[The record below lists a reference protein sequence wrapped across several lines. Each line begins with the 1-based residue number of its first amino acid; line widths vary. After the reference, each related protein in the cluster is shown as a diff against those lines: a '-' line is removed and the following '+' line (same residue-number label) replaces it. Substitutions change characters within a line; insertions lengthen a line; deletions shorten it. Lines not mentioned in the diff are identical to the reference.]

1 MNAIVRTLQLS
12 DWPLAAKFSAA
23 FLAALLIPIAVIALI
38 SQNLFQTAGVAALR
52 ADLNQDG
59 SYHVADIQKQMTQ
72 VLGTLSQLAGQDGL
86 VALLQSDGS
95 SADDVTRA
103 AALMQGTL
111 AVTDLMVRLR
121 LIDANGNLEAGAANI
136 DRPVQNVSANNR
148 LLFEHAQNALL
159 QGRFQSALVYDDSG
173 TTLVEFSYA
182 IRDAGGEVLG
192 FLVATLNNA
201 IFVDNLVAD
210 NLTILR
216 PEGRSVSPSQIPYY
230 SYLITSGDRP
240 IRFNGSDYNAAVER
254 SLSYRTAVDR
264 AFEGQS
270 GVSQYTLGNDPG
282 EVMGFYTT
290 IPDPTNRSQALFAF
304 VVEVPMSGLSGSL
317 LGGFGGPRLFVV
329 GLGLLSIVAVLV
341 VFFHQSITRPLMTL
355 RQAVQGAARGDY
367 GQPIPSAHRADEIGE
382 LSAAFVDMRAQMQS
396 LIGDLEAR
404 IANRAR
410 DISATQD
417 VSRVAATQRNLQNL
431 LDQVVE
437 LIVEKFPSIYHAQVF
452 LVDVDGRRAVL
463 RASTGQ
469 SGQLLLLRG
478 HALTVGSVSVIG
490 QATGQGERIL
500 VRNTAASPIHSSNEF
515 LPETRAEMA
524 IPLRIGSRVIGALDV
539 QSKQV
544 NPFDE
549 DEISIL
555 QTLADQV
562 AVGIENARLY
572 QESTQRVEE
581 IDRANRQATVRA
593 WQEFIYGQRQREL
606 SSQSGRVTGEDLS
619 GLRRRAVEEARIVI
633 GEPTDHGTTPI
644 AVPIQL
650 RGQILGAVEWEI
662 PSGEL
667 NENKLQL
674 AQELAG
680 RLALSLDNARLIQES
695 RRNAERERVVNAI
708 SARLTPQTEISEI
721 LQTAVREV
729 GQALRAPQVS
739 IRLHRLTPDEKPGPS
754 SNGNGSG
761 SAKAIPS
768 ESLQGQE

>member
-1 MNAIVRTLQLS
+1 MNAIVRILRFS

-23 FLAALLIPIAVIALI
+23 FLTALLIPALVIGII
-38 SQNLFQTAGVAALR
+38 SQNLFQTAGVEALR

-59 SYHVADIQKQMTQ
+59 SHRVGDIQNRMNQ
-72 VLGTLSQLAGQDGL
+72 VLGSLSQVASDGAL
-86 VALLQSDGS
+86 VTLLQSDNPSGS
-95 SADDVTRA
+95 SVLRVSS
-103 AALMQGTL
+103 QFQEVL
-111 AVTDLMVRLR
+111 AVTDPIVRLR
-121 LIDANGNLEAGAANI
+121 LVDANGNLEASAANI
-136 DRPVQNVSANNR
+136 GGQIQNVSSNNR
-148 LLFEHAQNALL
+148 QMFEHARNALL
-159 QGRFQSALVYDDSG
+159 QGRFQSALAYEDNSAPV
-173 TTLVEFSYA
+173 VEFSYA
-182 IRDAGGEVLG
+182 IRSDVGDVLG
-192 FLVATLNNA
+192 FVIATLNNA
-201 IFVDNLVAD
+201 VFLDNLVSD
-210 NLTILR
+210 NLTILQ
-216 PEGRSVSPSQIPYY
+216 PEGRPMSAGQIPYY
-230 SYLITSGDRP
+230 SYLITGGERP
-240 IRFNGSDYNAAVER
+240 IRFNLAEFDAAVER
-254 SLSYRTAVDR
+254 SLSYGTAIDR

-270 GVSQYTLGNDPG
+270 GLSQYTLGTDPG
-282 EVMGFYTT
+282 EVLGFYAP
-290 IPDPTNRSQALFAF
+290 IPDPTNRTQALFAY
-304 VVEVPMSGLSGSL
+304 VVEVPMKGLSRSL
-317 LGGFGGPRLFVV
+317 LSGFGGTRLFVV

-341 VFFHQSITRPLMTL
+341 AFFHQSITRPLTTL

-367 GQPIPSAHRADEIGE
+367 GQPVPPAQRADEIGE
-382 LSAAFVDMRAQMQS
+382 LSAAFVDLRAQMQT
-396 LIGDLEAR
+396 LIADLEAR
-404 IANRAR
+404 IAARAR

-417 VSRVAATQRNLQNL
+417 VSRVTATQRNLQNL

-437 LIVEKFPSIYHAQVF
+437 LIVEKFPSIYHAQIF
-452 LVDVDGRRAVL
+452 LVDADGRRAVL

-469 SGQLLLLRG
+469 AGQLLLLRG

-500 VRNTAASPIHSSNEF
+500 VRNTAASPIHSPNEF

-572 QESTQRVEE
+572 QESMQRVEE
-581 IDRANRQATVRA
+581 IDRANRQATIRA
-593 WQEFIYGQRQREL
+593 WQEFIYGQRRQEL

-619 GLRRRAVEEARIVI
+619 ELRRRAVEESRIVI
-633 GEPTDHGTTPI
+633 GEPTGHGTTPV

-662 PSGEL
+662 PSAEL

-680 RLALSLDNARLIQES
+680 RLAISLDNARLIQES

-721 LQTAVREV
+721 LQTAAREV

-739 IRLHRLTPDEKPGPS
+739 IRLHRLTPDEKPAPS
-754 SNGNGSG
+754 SNGG

-768 ESLQGQE
+768 KTLQGQE

>member
-1 MNAIVRTLQLS
+1 MNAIIHTLQLS
-12 DWPLAAKFSAA
+12 NWPLAAKFSAA
-23 FLAALLIPIAVIALI
+23 FLTALLIPALIIGII
-38 SQNLFQTAGVAALR
+38 SQNLFQTAGVEALR

-59 SYHVADIQKQMTQ
+59 SHHIEDIQRQMAQ
-72 VLGTLSQLAGQDGL
+72 VLETMRQLVEQDEL
-86 VALLQSDGS
+86 TALLQSDDLP
-95 SADDVTRA
+95 ADDVA
-103 AALMQGTL
+103 QVESIMQGTL

-121 LIDANGNLEAGAANI
+121 LIDADGNLKVTAASDNSLA
-136 DRPVQNVSANNR
+136 QNVSTNNR
-148 LLFEHAQNALL
+148 QILDQAQNSLM
-159 QGRFQSALVYDDSG
+159 QGRFQSALIYEDG
-173 TTLVEFSYA
+173 GLALVEFSYA
-182 IRDAGGEVLG
+182 IRDSEGNVLG
-192 FLVATLNNA
+192 FLIATLNNT
-201 IFVDNLVAD
+201 IFLNNLVSD
-210 NLTILR
+210 NLTFLR
-216 PEGRSVSPSQIPYY
+216 PEGRSVSASPIFYY
-230 SYLITSGDRP
+230 SYLITGGERP
-240 IRFNGSDYNAAVER
+240 IRFNLAEFDAAVEH

-270 GVSQYTLGNDPG
+270 GVSQYTLGSDPG
-282 EVMGFYTT
+282 EVMGFYDT
-290 IPDPTNRSQALFAF
+290 IPDPTNRTRPFFAY
-304 VVEVPMSGLSGSL
+304 VVEVPMSGLSRSL
-317 LGGFGGPRLFVV
+317 IGGLGGPRLFVL
-329 GLGLLSIVAVLV
+329 GLGLLSVAGVLV
-341 VFFHQSITRPLMTL
+341 AFFHQSITRPLMTL
-355 RQAVQGAARGDY
+355 RDAVQGASRGDY
-367 GQPIPSAHRADEIGE
+367 QQPVPSAQRADEIGE
-382 LSAAFVDMRAQMQS
+382 LSAAFVDMRTQMRT
-396 LIGDLEAR
+396 LVADLEAR
-404 IANRAR
+404 IAARAR

-452 LVDVDGRRAVL
+452 LVDADGRRAVL

-469 SGQLLLLRG
+469 AGQLLLLRG
-478 HALTVGSVSVIG
+478 HALAVGSVSVIG
-490 QATGQGERIL
+490 QVTGQGERIL
-500 VRNTAASPIHSSNEF
+500 VRNTAASPIHSPNEF

-572 QESTQRVEE
+572 QESIRRVAE
-581 IDRANRQATVRA
+581 IDRANRQATIRA

-606 SSQSGRVTGEDLS
+606 SSQSGRATGEDLS
-619 GLRRRAVEEARIVI
+619 ELRRRAVEESRIVI
-633 GEPTDHGTTPI
+633 GQPTSHGTTPI

-680 RLALSLDNARLIQES
+680 RLAVSLDNARLIQES

-721 LQTAVREV
+721 LQTAAREV

-739 IRLHRLTPDEKPGPS
+739 IRLHRLTPDENPAS
-754 SNGNGSG
+754 SSNGSG

-768 ESLQGQE
+768 KSLQGQE

>member
-12 DWPLAAKFSAA
+12 DWPLAAKFTAA
-23 FLAALLIPIAVIALI
+23 FVTALLIPTLVIGVI
-38 SQNLFQTAGVAALR
+38 SQNLFQTAGVEALR

-59 SYHVADIQKQMTQ
+59 SYHAENIQKEMTQ
-72 VLGTLSQLAGQDGL
+72 VLGTMSQLAGQDAL
-86 VALLQSDGS
+86 VTLLRADSPM
-95 SADDVTRA
+95 ADDVTQA
-103 AALMQGTL
+103 ASLMQGTL
-111 AVTDLMVRLR
+111 TVTDLMVRLR
-121 LIDANGNLEAGAANI
+121 LIDTSGNLEASASDI
-136 DRPVQNVSANNR
+136 DGPVQNVSANNR
-148 LLFEHAQNALL
+148 LLFDQAENALV

-182 IRDAGGEVLG
+182 VRDTQGNVLG
-192 FLVATLNNA
+192 FLVATFNNA
-201 IFVDNLVAD
+201 LLLDNLVAD

-216 PEGRSVSPSQIPYY
+216 PEGRSVSASQIPYY
-230 SYLITSGDRP
+230 SYLITPGDRP
-240 IRFNGSDYNAAVER
+240 IRFNRVEFSQVVER

-264 AFEGQS
+264 AFGEQN
-270 GVSQYTLGNDPG
+270 GVSQYTLGTDPG

-290 IPDPTNRSQALFAF
+290 IPDPTNQAQALFAY
-304 VVEVPMSGLSGSL
+304 VVEVPLSGLSAPL
-317 LGGFGGPRLFVV
+317 LGGFGGPRLFVL
-329 GLGLLSIVAVLV
+329 GLGLLSIVGVLV
-341 VFFHQSITRPLMTL
+341 AFFHQSITRPLTTL
-355 RQAVQGAARGDY
+355 RQAVQGAAHGNY
-367 GQPIPSAHRADEIGE
+367 EHSVPSAQRADEIGE
-382 LSAAFVDMRAQMQS
+382 LSAAFVDMRAQMQT

-404 IANRAR
+404 IAARAR

-437 LIVEKFPSIYHAQVF
+437 LVVEKFPSIYHAQVF
-452 LVDVDGRRAVL
+452 LVDVDGRRATL

-469 SGQLLLLRG
+469 AGQLLLLRG

-500 VRNTAASPIHSSNEF
+500 VRNTAASPIHSPNEF

-572 QESTQRVEE
+572 QESTQRVTE

-593 WQEFIYGQRQREL
+593 WQEFIYGQRQQEL
-606 SSQSGRVTGEDLS
+606 SSQSGRITGEDLS
-619 GLRRRAVEEARIVI
+619 GLRRRAVEESRIVI
-633 GEPTDHGTTPI
+633 GEPTSHGTTPI

-680 RLALSLDNARLIQES
+680 RLAVSLDNARLIQES

-708 SARLTPQTEISEI
+708 SAKLTPQTEISEI

-739 IRLHRLTPDEKPGPS
+739 IRLHRLTPDEKPAAS
-754 SNGNGSG
+754 SNG
-761 SAKAIPS
+761 SAKTIPS
-768 ESLQGQE
+768 KSLQGQE